1 MKNVL
6 SALVFLLVG
15 SSMALAQ
22 RPAIEFEEY
31 TLDNGLHVIL
41 HQDNTTPVVAVNVM
55 YHVGSKNETPDR
67 TGFAH
72 FFEHLMFQGT
82 EHIGRGE
89 FSEIVEKAGGSLN
102 AWTSFDITN
111 YFVLMPSNQLELGLW
126 LESERMLHPVVD
138 STGVAIEKDVV
149 TEEMK
154 QTRDNRPYGRIL
166 TETIK
171 RAFSEHPYQWDVL
184 GKDEHIRNAEVH
196 EFAEFHSMFYVPN
209 NAVLVVAG
217 DIDIE
222 ETKRMVD
229 DYFGDIPK
237 GEQEMR
243 RPDVVEPPLTYEKR
257 DTFYD
262 NIQLPAII
270 HAYQIPAMGEPD
282 YYAVDMLGNLLSGGQ
297 SSRLYRSLVIEQEL
311 AMTVQAIPLGLE
323 DPGLFIIFAL
333 PNMGVDVAELEA
345 AIDAEVDKVRQ
356 EMISATELQKLYNQF
371 ETRKVGDNTTM
382 GRLASNLANLYLI
395 HGDAN
400 LINTEIDR
408 YMAITKEDINRAA
421 VEFFNPER
429 RVVLYYLPKPS
440 N

>member
-55 YHVGSKNETPDR
+55 YHVGSKNETPDL

>member
-6 SALVFLLVG
+6 FALVFLLVG

-138 STGVAIEKDVV
+138 SIGVAIEKDVV

-196 EFAEFHSMFYVPN
+196 EFAEFHNMFYVPN

-217 DIDIE
+217 DIDID
-222 ETKRMVD
+222 ETKRMID

-237 GEQEMR
+237 GEQEIR

-257 DTFYD
+257 DTVYD

-282 YYAVDMLGNLLSGGQ
+282 YYAVDMLGNLLSSGQ

-311 AMTVQAIPLGLE
+311 ALTVQAIPLGLE

-333 PNMGVDVAELEA
+333 PNMGVDIADLEA

-356 EMISATELQKLYNQF
+356 EMITAEELQKLYNQF
-371 ETRKVGDNTTM
+371 ETQKVGDNTTM
-382 GRLASNLANLYLI
+382 GRLASNLASLHLM
-395 HGDAN
+395 HSDAN

-408 YMAITKEDINRAA
+408 YMAITKEDLNRAA
-421 VEFFNPER
+421 IEFFNPDR
-429 RVVLYYLPKPS
+429 RVVIYYLPKPT